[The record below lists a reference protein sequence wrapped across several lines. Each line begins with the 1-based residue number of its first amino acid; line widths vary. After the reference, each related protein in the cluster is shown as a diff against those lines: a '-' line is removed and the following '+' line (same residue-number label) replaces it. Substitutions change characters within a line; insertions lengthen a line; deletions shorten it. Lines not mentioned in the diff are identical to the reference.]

1 MMHPSMTE
9 ALAEQRRQEVR
20 RLAAESRRGPV
31 RAFPHWQLSWSKMTL
46 ASPGRRGSSLVIT
59 ISAHRPA

>member
-9 ALAEQRRQEVR
+9 ALAEQRRHEVR

-31 RAFPHWQLSWSKMTL
+31 RVFPHWHLSWSKTTL
-46 ASPGRRGSSLVIT
+46 ASSGRRGASLVII